1 MKKII
6 TLSILLLLQLSVV
19 FSQVFE
25 QKGIYIETPGQKLPN
40 NYFSPRK
47 ITEVP
52 KLDAKY
58 YLPRAI
64 HIKTKQNLSL
74 EKNKYAK
81 LSPSIQSSTS
91 GLGDIKV
98 KALFPDYSEYKKMSE
113 DKYGVGRIYELQY
126 SNPIDP
132 YDVCKELM
140 KNPEIEY
147 AYPIFVRFPYFSP
160 NDPLITNQYYLTNI
174 AAYQAWDVSLGD
186 TTVVIAIVDSGIDY
200 THPDLQDNLSSV
212 KYDFVG
218 DVTYTDVQSGNWK
231 EDNDPRPSSTNNTHG
246 THVTGCANAVTNNS
260 IGIASIGARCKY
272 MPIKVGADNP
282 NVNGIYRG
290 YEAIL
295 YAAQNGAKVIN
306 CSWGGPG
313 FSQAEQDII
322 NQAVALGSVV
332 VVAAGNDGYFLNTYP
347 QYPANYNNV
356 ICVGATNQS
365 DKATS
370 FSNYGQSVTVFAPGQ
385 SIYSTI
391 PNNRYASF
399 DGTSMAS
406 PIVAGL
412 AGLVRSVFPHY
423 TPMQVYHQIRST
435 VDNFVTNQNDRPLY
449 FGRINAYKAL
459 TFNNPKFPDRKI
471 PGCGVVDFSIS
482 GSDAITNYARQTLKI
497 KIKNYLSP
505 TSSNFKVKFSSYDK
519 NLIIYGNQNYV
530 GILGNMEEKEFTVDI
545 ELKNTNLWFSGYV
558 DVLFSFEDDNYLDYS
573 LVKIPIKIKTENSY
587 ATQAFIPAS
596 YSLKVN
602 HTYSPNYSSLWM
614 VGSIYDFLGVI
625 YLKNQ
630 NGSMYIPQGSNNLE
644 AVYAFSDSKA
654 AVAINSVTSVPSVLI
669 TTNQGQNWTTKTLSS
684 YMTLIRNIHFFND
697 NNGVAIGNPLNNRY
711 GVAITTDG
719 GNTWSSPESTLP
731 TSTGET
737 VLTGSIATSE
747 NSIWLGTS
755 IGKIYRS
762 SNQGR
767 NWTSHYVANQVSVPL
782 IAFRDENNG
791 LSVYKKSDGSYNVA
805 RTTNA
810 GINWTTEIYDISNM
824 GSKPVYLYS
833 PKNKNVF
840 ILVLENGSV
849 YISHN
854 DGESWTPILSRYTD
868 GVKSCAAVLSGN
880 NVRIWMASPTYVST
894 LDFPIPVSNPTKEL
908 TIMNGERLNFGN
920 VRVGS
925 SKIERITLENKGNT
939 RTLIDK
945 VYIKGTN
952 ADEFTITVGTS
963 EYVDAGATGNVRIRF
978 NPKTVGEKN
987 AILVIESDASP
998 YRLEFPIVGTA
1009 IENIISS
1016 FVTSADEILFDSL
1029 YIGEVQNRILTITN
1043 NGEAGQNLKITVN
1056 NPNFSYLPAEE
1067 TFSLDTGKSVNITV
1081 FFQPQTEGTI
1091 SGILNIQDLLSGL
1104 TKNITL
1110 AGYGKSNTSIIND
1123 FSISG
1128 IFPNP
1133 VINNAKCMIHS
1144 TLTTKISAKV
1154 MDLSGKIIKE
1164 INNINLNE
1172 GDNLIIFRLDELT
1185 SGAYILNITNNKAA
1199 ENYLFIKK

>member
-1 MKKII
+1 M
-6 TLSILLLLQLSVV
+6 LLQVSIV
-19 FSQVFE
+19 FSQVIDNKGLYFE
-25 QKGIYIETPGQKLPN
+25 RAGQRLSN
-40 NYFSPRK
+40 DYFSPRE
-47 ITEVP
+47 IIEIP

-64 HIKTKQNLSL
+64 HIKTKQNLPLIKS
-74 EKNKYAK
+74 KYAE
-81 LSPSIQSSTS
+81 LSPSIQSSAK
-91 GLGDIKV
+91 GLGDVRV

-132 YDVCKELM
+132 YDVCKEMM
-140 KNPEIEY
+140 KNPDVEY
-147 AYPIFVRFPYFSP
+147 AYPIFIRYPFFTP

-174 AAYQAWDVSLGD
+174 AAFQAWDVSLGD

-212 KYDFVG
+212 MYDFVG
-218 DVTYTDVQSGNWK
+218 DVTYTDVQNGNWK
-231 EDNDPRPSSTNNTHG
+231 EDNDPRPSSNSNTHG
-246 THVTGCANAVTNNS
+246 THVTGCANAVTNNG
-260 IGIASIGARCKY
+260 IGIASIGAKCRY

-282 NVNGIYRG
+282 NVNGIFRG

-295 YAAQNGAKVIN
+295 FAAQNGAKVIN

-322 NQAVALGSVV
+322 NQTTALGSVV

-356 ICVGATNQS
+356 ICVGATNQT

-391 PNNRYASF
+391 PNNRYTSY

-412 AGLVRSVFPHY
+412 AALVRSVFPHY
-423 TPMQVYHQIRST
+423 SPKQVYHQIRST
-435 VDNFVTNQNDRPLY
+435 VDNFVTNPNNRPLY
-449 FGRINAYKAL
+449 YGRINAYKAL
-459 TFNNPKFPDRKI
+459 TFNNPKYPDRKV

-505 TSSNFKVKFSSYDK
+505 TTSNFKVKFSSYDK

-530 GILGNMEEKEFTVDI
+530 GILGNMQEIEFTVDI

-558 DVLFSFEDDNYLDYS
+558 DVLLSFEDDNYIDYS

-587 ATQAFIPAS
+587 TTQSFIPAS
-596 YSLKVN
+596 YSLKIN
-602 HTYSPNYSSLWM
+602 HTYSPNYSSFWM
-614 VGSIYDFLGVI
+614 VGSIYDFLNVI
-625 YLKNQ
+625 YLRNQ
-630 NGSMYIPQGSNNLE
+630 NGASYLPQGSNQLQ

-654 AVAINSVTSVPSVLI
+654 AVAMNSVSSVPSVSI
-669 TTNQGQNWTTKTLSS
+669 TTNQGQSWTSKTLSN
-684 YMTLIRNIHFFND
+684 YMTLIRNIYFFDN

-719 GNTWSSPESTLP
+719 GNSWSATESTLP

-737 VLTGSIATSE
+737 VLTGAIAATE
-747 NSIWLGTS
+747 NSIWFGTS

-762 SNQGR
+762 SNKGR
-767 NWTSHYVANQVSVPL
+767 NWTSHFVASQVSVPL
-782 IAFRDENNG
+782 IAFKDDNNG
-791 LSVYKKSDGSYNVA
+791 LCVYQKSDGSYNIA
-805 RTTNA
+805 KTTNA
-810 GINWTTEIYDISNM
+810 GINWTTDIYNISDM
-824 GSKPVYLYS
+824 GNKPVYLYS
-833 PKNKNVF
+833 PKDKNVY

-849 YISHN
+849 YISYD
-854 DGESWTPILSRYTD
+854 DGESWTPILSRFTE

-880 NVRIWMASPTYVST
+880 NVRIWMASQTYIST

-908 TIMNGERLNFGN
+908 TILNGEKLDFGN
-920 VRVGS
+920 ERVGT

-939 RTLIDK
+939 RTFIDK

-987 AILVIESDASP
+987 AILVIESDAAP
-998 YRLEFPIVGTA
+998 YRLEFPVVGNA
-1009 IENIISS
+1009 IENINAS
-1016 FVTSADEILFDSL
+1016 FITSVDEIVFDSL
-1029 YIGEVQNRILTITN
+1029 YIGEEQNKIMTITN
-1043 NGEAGQNLKITVN
+1043 NGESALNIKLTIN
-1056 NPNFSYLPAEE
+1056 NQNFSYLPAQE
-1067 TFSLDTGKSVNITV
+1067 TFSLDTGKSIDITV
-1081 FFQPQTEGTI
+1081 LFQPQAEGEI
-1091 SGILNIQDLLSGL
+1091 SGVLNIQDLISGIS
-1104 TKNITL
+1104 KNITL
-1110 AGYGKSNTSIIND
+1110 SGYGKSYTSVVKDLNLV
-1123 FSISG
+1123 S

-1133 VINNAKCMIHS
+1133 VITNAIFTINS
-1144 TLTTKISAKV
+1144 TFSTRISAKV
-1154 MDLSGKIIKE
+1154 MDIRGKLVKE
-1164 INNINLNE
+1164 ISNIDLAE
-1172 GDNLIIFRLDELT
+1172 GDNLISIQLEELT
-1185 SGAYILNITNNKAA
+1185 SGVYVLQVFNNSNVQ
-1199 ENYLFIKK
+1199 NYVFIKQ